1 VDPEEEV
8 GTLRFPF
15 GWGRR
20 TFSLDIS
27 KSDFLRLEQISK
39 RKGWTIDESLKQCL
53 MLALQEREAAQ
64 DADIS
69 TKASSGILS
78 PKRQDDLRKNFAI
91 LTAQENQL
99 SGTNG
104 GFHKV
109 YEEEIYNN
117 TLLVLSLTGNKATIR
132 DYLKLLKTEGDGE
145 LDEEDR
151 YFMDAYLTKK
161 T

>member
-1 VDPEEEV
+1 
-8 GTLRFPF
+8 G
-15 GWGRR
+15 
-20 TFSLDIS
+20 
-27 KSDFLRLEQISK
+27 
-39 RKGWTIDESLKQCL
+39 KGWTIDESLKQCL
-53 MLALQEREAAQ
+53 MLALQEREPAQ

-69 TKASSGILS
+69 TTASSGILS
-78 PKRQDDLRKNFAI
+78 QKRQDDLRKNFAI
-91 LTAQENQL
+91 LTAQESQL

-104 GFHKV
+104 GIHKV

-132 DYLKLLKTEGDGE
+132 DYLKLLETEGDGE

>member
-1 VDPEEEV
+1 
-8 GTLRFPF
+8 
-15 GWGRR
+15 
-20 TFSLDIS
+20 
-27 KSDFLRLEQISK
+27 
-39 RKGWTIDESLKQCL
+39 
-53 MLALQEREAAQ
+53 MLALQEREPAQ

-69 TKASSGILS
+69 TTASSGILS
-78 PKRQDDLRKNFAI
+78 QKRQDDLRKNFAI
-91 LTAQENQL
+91 LTAQESQL

-104 GFHKV
+104 GIHKV

-132 DYLKLLKTEGDGE
+132 DYLKLLETEGDGE